1 MLRPPRFTLLP
12 YTTLFRSRVVGE
24 LELRQRRAG
33 VAGGMVG
40 VIRLDAGDGGA
51 DVGLRGRCVGA
62 VLEAEVRGDR
72 DRKQDP
78 EDDDDDEELD
88 QREAALLAC
97 DTMPQVVDHV
107 AMSPSGFEQ
116 GPAVARPLSAP

>member
-40 VIRLDAGDGGA
+40 VVRLDAGDGGA

-62 VLEAEVRGDR
+62 VLEAVGRADVGSTVARGDGVDADAR
-72 DRKQDP
+72 NKH
-78 EDDDDDEELD
+78 
-88 QREAALLAC
+88 EAALLAC
-97 DTMPQVVDHV
+97 DTMPQ
-107 AMSPSGFEQ
+107 
-116 GPAVARPLSAP
+116 

>member
-40 VIRLDAGDGGA
+40 VVRLDAGDGGA

-88 QREAALLAC
+88 QSGRASCRQSAQLS
-97 DTMPQVVDHV
+97 VVADSWLNASEGDH
-107 AMSPSGFEQ
+107 
-116 GPAVARPLSAP
+116 